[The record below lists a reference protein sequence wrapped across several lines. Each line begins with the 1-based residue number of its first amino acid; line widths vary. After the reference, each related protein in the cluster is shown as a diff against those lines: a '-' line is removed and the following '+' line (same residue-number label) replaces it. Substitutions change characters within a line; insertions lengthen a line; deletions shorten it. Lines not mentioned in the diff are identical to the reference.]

1 MKHFIR
7 KLFGLILIPGFLSG
21 CASLRSG
28 DYRDIYEPVEERTG
42 LQLEKPSLKKDHSE
56 VISNLLDADLTIDNA
71 LQVSL
76 INNADLQALY
86 QELGIAKADLLQESL
101 FKNPRLE
108 GHARTPNTEGKTNV
122 EFLVIQN
129 VMGIL
134 LMPLRR
140 RVAASEFEEAKLRT
154 SDAMISLLAEVKTA
168 YYEVQAAEKVK
179 QMHAAVLEAAEAS
192 REFSERMSQAGN
204 LSAPQ
209 LGLQRSALHEA
220 KINYLESESEARLAR
235 EPLNRLLGLRDE
247 NAEKWKVSR
256 DLSEPPPIDPDFK
269 ELSGIALENRLDY
282 AAIKK
287 HSQTLKRKLLAT
299 RLGIIPE
306 AEAGFNTEREP
317 DGDRVTGPMWA
328 VEAPVFDWKQAESAR
343 TKAEIHQNRYRLSGF
358 EVLILSEVRETY
370 EKMNTSRL
378 KAEKY
383 KNDLIPVRL
392 QLVEDLQKHYNYM
405 LVGVFQLLEA
415 KRETLEAEKEY
426 VRTIKDY
433 WVARSLLERA
443 VGGKLPAVSVEMPVT
458 KPAAEEEKK
467 QTENTG
473 HHGGHHG

>member
-1 MKHFIR
+1 MKYFIR
-7 KLFGLILIPGFLSG
+7 KLFGLISIFGFLSG
-21 CASLRSG
+21 CASLRGG
-28 DYRDIYEPVEERTG
+28 DYRDVYEPVEKRTG
-42 LQLEKPSLKKDHSE
+42 LQFEKPSLKKDHSE
-56 VISNLLDADLTIDNA
+56 IISNLLVADLTIDNA
-71 LQVSL
+71 IQVSL

-86 QELGIAKADLLQESL
+86 QELGIAKADLLQASL

-108 GHARTPNTEGKTNV
+108 GHARIPNEDGNV
-122 EFLVIQN
+122 NTEFLVIQD
-129 VMGIL
+129 VMSIL
-134 LMPLRR
+134 LMPLQR
-140 RVAASEFEEAKLRT
+140 RVASSEFEEAKLRT

-168 YYEVQAAEKVK
+168 YYEAQAAERLK
-179 QMHAAVLEAAEAS
+179 QMHATVLEAAEAS
-192 REFSERMSQAGN
+192 AEFAERMSQAGN
-204 LSAPQ
+204 LNAPG

-220 KINYLESESEARLAR
+220 QINYLESESDARLAR

-247 NAEKWKVSR
+247 TAEKWKVKG
-256 DLSEPPPIDPDFK
+256 DLSEPPPIDPDFE

-287 HSQTLKRKLLAT
+287 HSQTLKRKLLAA

-343 TKAEIHQNRYRLSGF
+343 TKAEIRQNRYKLSGF

-383 KNDLIPVRL
+383 KNDLIPIRH
-392 QLVEDLQKHYNYM
+392 QLIEDLQKHYNYM

-433 WVARSLLERA
+433 WVARAMLERA
-443 VGGKLPAVSVEMPVT
+443 VGGKLPTVSVEMSVT
-458 KPAAEEEKK
+458 KPVAEEKK
-467 QTENTG
+467 QREGAG
-473 HHGGHHG
+473 HHGGHHE